1 MKILIRATN
10 WVGDAIMALPAI
22 RAIRVARDGPDDKIS
37 ILARSYVADIY
48 RDQNVADELIIYD
61 HRGKHSGIAG
71 RERLASELR
80 AQKFDVAILLQNAF
94 DAAWLAWRAGIPE
107 RIGYARD
114 GRSLLLTK
122 AVPVP
127 KPGEIPAHEKFY
139 YLELLRRSG
148 WIDSIPDESFI
159 QLRIPAACRQ
169 RAADFLVTSGSRP
182 HATRVA
188 IGAGAAYGSAKCW
201 PPSRFAELATQL
213 QAQWDADVI
222 LFGAAGET
230 DVSSAI
236 ASEMRRA
243 PIDLTGKTSVADLP
257 ALLSHCHVFIGN
269 DSGAMHV
276 AAAVGLPAVAIFG
289 PTDPFGTAP
298 VTPRHTIVRQQ
309 PYCSP
314 CFLRRCPIDHR
325 CMTRITTG
333 QVEAAVD
340 PWLDFIGGRACL
352 TSRSPGPACSLI
364 ATAPFPKKLA
374 TSITSRVFACFL
386 RCLRPFEN

>member
-22 RAIRVARDGPDDKIS
+22 HAIRSRPDANIS

-48 RDQNVADELIIYD
+48 REQNVTDELIIYD
-61 HRGKHSGIAG
+61 HRGKHAGIFG

-80 AQKFDVAILLQNAF
+80 SRGFDVAILLQNAF
-94 DAAWLAWRAGIPE
+94 DAAWLAWRAGIPQ

-114 GRSLLLTK
+114 GRSILLTK

-127 KPGEIPAHEKFY
+127 NPGEIPAHEKFY

-148 WIDSIPDESFI
+148 WIDSVPDEPFI
-159 QLRIPAACRQ
+159 KLHMNAASRAH
-169 RAADFLVTSGSRP
+169 AADQLAAAGVR
-182 HATRVA
+182 HAAIRIA

-201 PPSRFAELATQL
+201 PPSRFAELANHL

-236 ASEMRRA
+236 ASEMKRT
-243 PIDLTGKTSVADLP
+243 PIDLTGKTSIADLP
-257 ALLSHCHVFIGN
+257 ALLSQCHVFIGN

-276 AAAVGLPAVAIFG
+276 AAAVGLPTVAIFG

-298 VTPRHTIVRQQ
+298 VTPRHTIVREQ

-325 CMTRITTG
+325 CMTRITTSE
-333 QVEAAVD
+333 VEAAVD
-340 PWLDFIGGRACL
+340 PWLA
-352 TSRSPGPACSLI
+352 SVVVE
-364 ATAPFPKKLA
+364 
-374 TSITSRVFACFL
+374 RV
-386 RCLRPFEN
+386 